1 VKYKNL
7 QKLLTICCLFW
18 ILLRLLTTMPNP
30 EEKKRRLLHSNDA
43 VEDGNDFPPA
53 SFDDLGVDVLAN
65 IYAFLP
71 LVNIMC
77 SRCINKKSREAVKIT
92 IPPPHD
98 FVVDRLDKYNGM
110 VVMTEALPNLQ
121 QITMGSLAGWHKYND
136 GEDPDEELTAGT
148 ADFVSHDIGIISNFS
163 KLKILELDDYAR
175 LNGRY
180 PALLNFPLLQT
191 LRIINCNYLKWDLE
205 MLSGFP
211 LLKELVCRD
220 NRCLTGT
227 INRLRVLKDTLEKV
241 HIKHCSRVK
250 GNFMDHADFPLLK
263 ELDLLGTAVRG
274 DIRDIREN
282 DFSSLK
288 YLNLPKGVYGGQGY
302 KFQRISD
309 GPDLVRAV
317 YLFNEQRPIL
327 KMKEYWCGVLSE
339 DSPDRYEIV
348 DEECFPAPLFIH
360 IVKAGSRLGYR
371 WTTDLYG
378 QHPCEANWL
387 DPEPDR
393 ESSEYEIY
401 IEELQEIE
409 SEVDV
414 YSGFHQPP
422 TEEEYR
428 RLIEEDRLQREEYRR
443 LIEG

>member
-1 VKYKNL
+1 
-7 QKLLTICCLFW
+7 
-18 ILLRLLTTMPNP
+18 MPNP
-30 EEKKRRLLHSNDA
+30 EEEKRRLLHSNDA

-98 FVVDRLDKYNGM
+98 FVVDSLEKYNGM
-110 VVMTEALPNLQ
+110 VVMTEAMPNLQ
-121 QITMGSLAGWHKYND
+121 QITMGSLVGRHKYSD
-136 GEDPDEELTAGT
+136 GEDPDEEQAAYT
-148 ADFVSHDIGIISNFS
+148 ADWTTHDIEIISNFS

-180 PALLNFPLLQT
+180 PVLLNFSLLQT
-191 LRIINCNYLKWDLE
+191 LRINNCIYLKWDLG
-205 MLSGFP
+205 MLAGLP
-211 LLKELVCRD
+211 LLKELYCNS
-220 NRCLTGT
+220 NRCLTGN
-227 INRLRVLKDTLEKV
+227 INSLRLLRDTLEKV

-250 GNFMDHADFPLLK
+250 GNLMDQADFPHLK
-263 ELDLLGTAVRG
+263 KLDLLGTAVTG
-274 DIRDIREN
+274 DIRDIGEH
-282 DFSSLK
+282 DFPSLED
-288 YLNLPKGVYGGQGY
+288 LDLPKGVYGANGSEL
-302 KFQRISD
+302 QRISD
-309 GPDLVRAV
+309 APGLIRAV
-317 YLFNEQRPIL
+317 YLLKKQRPALINIIRW
-327 KMKEYWCGVLSE
+327 YGHLSE
-339 DSPDRYEIV
+339 DSPDRYEY
-348 DEECFPAPLFIH
+348 FPAPLLIQF
-360 IVKAGSRLGYR
+360 VTAGSRIGYR
-371 WTTDLYG
+371 WTTDLHG

-443 LIEG
+443 LTEG